1 MFIFCQ
7 INCLLKREE
16 ESFTE
21 ISIQLS
27 LECFLFYCLK
37 MTQEKSL
44 VLWKTGCP
52 LEICGFV
59 KQVFIVL
66 LKNTVFKNVHSKY
79 YRLQVLET
87 EF

>member
-1 MFIFCQ
+1 MFICQ
-7 INCLLKREE
+7 INCLLNGKEK
-16 ESFTE
+16 SFTK

-37 MTQEKSL
+37 MTQEESL

-66 LKNTVFKNVHSKY
+66 LKTVSKNNHSKN
-79 YRLQVLET
+79 YRAQVLET
-87 EF
+87 GF